1 MLVDQEA
8 VLALAHRLVKIH
20 LALLVGVTG
29 ESGAGVNT
37 LLVLSV
43 AGLGQ
48 RTVLVTGAAL
58 ANLWQG
64 DGATAA
70 AGAGSAGH

>member
-8 VLALAHRLVKIH
+8 VLALADRLVKVH
-20 LALLVGVTG
+20 LALLVGVAG
-29 ESGAGVNT
+29 ESGAGIHT

-48 RTVLVTGAAL
+48 GTVLV
-58 ANLWQG
+58 
-64 DGATAA
+64 
-70 AGAGSAGH
+70 AGASLAH

>member
-48 RTVLVTGAAL
+48 RAVLVAGASL

-64 DGATAA
+64 GGAIAA
-70 AGAGSAGH
+70 AGVGSAGH

>member
-8 VLALAHRLVKIH
+8 VLALAHRLVKVH
-20 LALLVGVTG
+20 LALLVGVAG

-48 RTVLVTGAAL
+48 GTVLVA
-58 ANLWQG
+58 
-64 DGATAA
+64 
-70 AGAGSAGH
+70 